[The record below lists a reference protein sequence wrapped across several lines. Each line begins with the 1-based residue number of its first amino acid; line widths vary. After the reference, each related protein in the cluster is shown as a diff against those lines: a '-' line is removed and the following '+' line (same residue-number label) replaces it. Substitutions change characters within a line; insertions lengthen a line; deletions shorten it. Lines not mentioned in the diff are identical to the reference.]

1 MRKLRPSILEC
12 RERNR
17 SNVNCL
23 RTEHRVSD
31 FLWFVLL
38 GGTPFLV
45 ACLAIANSSLL
56 WMAGYMG
63 FMLVFGVAQVRF
75 LCTHCPYYSQG
86 GKRVHCKSMWG
97 WPRLFKPRLGA
108 LSSLD
113 KAMLYL
119 FFLLAFSFPM
129 YWLVMQPQFLAIYL
143 VSIVVMVLTLARY
156 ECSRCMF
163 FDCPFNRAAGDVE
176 TKD

>member
-1 MRKLRPSILEC
+1 M
-12 RERNR
+12 
-17 SNVNCL
+17 NCL
-23 RTEHRVSD
+23 RTEHRLSD

-45 ACLAIANSSLL
+45 ACFAIANSSWIWLI
-56 WMAGYMG
+56 GYIA
-63 FMLVFGVAQVRF
+63 FMVVFGFAQVRF
-75 LCTHCPYYSQG
+75 LCRHCPYYRQE

-97 WPRLFKPRLGA
+97 WPKLFRPRPGA

-113 KAMLYL
+113 KAMLYS

-129 YWLVMQPQFLAIYL
+129 YWLVMLPQFLALYL
-143 VSIVVMVLTLARY
+143 LSIVVMVLTLARY

-163 FDCPFNRAAGDVE
+163 FNCPFNRVAEDVQK
-176 TKD
+176 TPD